1 MRILQID
8 FMGQRRLAM
17 VVSIALVVIGVAALA
32 LRGLSLGLDF
42 TGGVLVEVGFERDIQ
57 PEEVRLQLAEAGYED
72 SVVQNFGST
81 STLLIRMPTEMDRDQ
96 AGLGDSLLA
105 VIRARHDSADLRRID
120 FIGPV
125 VGEELR
131 EQGGLAVLVALLVV
145 MLYIMFR
152 FTGKFSVGAVVAL
165 VHDVV
170 IAVGAFA
177 MFGWSFDLSVL
188 AAMLAVIGYSLND
201 TIVVS
206 DRIRENFRLMRRSS
220 PIEVINA
227 SPESDPWSNPGDLLD
242 HPAGIGVAAGRWRR
256 AAARVCHRAH
266 HRGDCGQL
274 LVNLRG
280 RFNAAVAEE
289 LIDQALLCRRRRLR
303 GSDQILA
310 HEFRPLCV
318 SSRKD
323 AADSRSLAPII
334 WTKSNY
340 RSHGTTCRT
349 LMQR

>member
-1 MRILQID
+1 MRLPQFD
-8 FMGQRRLAM
+8 FMGHRRLAM
-17 VVSIALVVIGVAALA
+17 IVSIALVVIGVAALA

-42 TGGVLVEVGFERDIQ
+42 TGGVLVEVGFEQEIQ
-57 PEEVRLQLAEAGYED
+57 PEDVRVELAQAGYEE

-81 STLLIRMPTEMDRDQ
+81 STLLIRMPTQLDRDQ
-96 AGLGDSLLA
+96 ATLGNDLLA
-105 VIRARHDSADLRRID
+105 VIREQHERADLRRID

-131 EQGGLAVLVALLVV
+131 EQGGLAVLVALGVV
-145 MLYIMFR
+145 MLYIMLR

-177 MFGWSFDLSVL
+177 IFGWSFDLSVL

-227 SPESDPWSNPGDLLD
+227 SLNQTLGRTLVTSLTTLLVLLSLLLVGGEQLRGF
-242 HPAGIGVAAGRWRR
+242 ASALAIGVVVGSYSSIYVAATTL
-256 AAARVCHRAH
+256 V
-266 HRGDCGQL
+266 L
-274 LVNLRG
+274 LKVDRSSL
-280 RFNAAVAEE
+280 VAPEKE
-289 LIDQALLCRRRRLR
+289 A
-303 GSDQILA
+303 S
-310 HEFRPLCV
+310 
-318 SSRKD
+318 
-323 AADSRSLAPII
+323 
-334 WTKSNY
+334 
-340 RSHGTTCRT
+340 GT
-349 LMQR
+349 

>member
-1 MRILQID
+1 MRIPQID

-17 VVSIALVVIGVAALA
+17 IVSIALVLIGVAALA

-42 TGGVLVEVGFERDIQ
+42 TGGVLVEVGFDQEIQ
-57 PEEVRLQLAEAGYED
+57 PEAVRLELAEAGYEE

-81 STLLIRMPTEMDRDQ
+81 STLLIRMPTQVDRDQ

-105 VIRARHDSADLRRID
+105 VIREQHESADLRRID

-131 EQGGLAVLVALLVV
+131 EQGGLAVLVALAVV

-227 SPESDPWSNPGDLLD
+227 SLNQTLGRTLVTSLTTLLVLVSLLVVGGEQLRGF
-242 HPAGIGVAAGRWRR
+242 AAALTIGVIVGSYSSIYV
-256 AAARVCHRAH
+256 AAAT
-266 HRGDCGQL
+266 L
-274 LVNLRG
+274 LL
-280 RFNAAVAEE
+280 
-289 LIDQALLCRRRRLR
+289 LKIDR
-303 GSDQILA
+303 
-310 HEFRPLCV
+310 
-318 SSRKD
+318 SSLVVPEKE
-323 AADSRSLAPII
+323 ASGA
-334 WTKSNY
+334 
-340 RSHGTTCRT
+340 
-349 LMQR
+349 

>member
-1 MRILQID
+1 MRIPQID

-17 VVSIALVVIGVAALA
+17 MVSIALVLIGVAALA

-42 TGGVLVEVGFERDIQ
+42 TGGVLVEVGFDRDIQ
-57 PEEVRLQLAEAGYED
+57 PEEVRVDLAEAGYEE

-81 STLLIRMPTEMDRDQ
+81 STLLIRMPTQMDRDQ

-105 VIRARHDSADLRRID
+105 VIREQHESADLRRID

-131 EQGGLAVLVALLVV
+131 EQGGLAVLVALGVV

-177 MFGWSFDLSVL
+177 IFGWSFDLSVL

-227 SPESDPWSNPGDLLD
+227 SLNQTLGRTLVTSLTTLLVLVSLIVVGGEQLRGF
-242 HPAGIGVAAGRWRR
+242 ATALTIGVIVGSYSSIYVAATT
-256 AAARVCHRAH
+256 
-266 HRGDCGQL
+266 L
-274 LVNLRG
+274 LL
-280 RFNAAVAEE
+280 
-289 LIDQALLCRRRRLR
+289 LKIDR
-303 GSDQILA
+303 
-310 HEFRPLCV
+310 
-318 SSRKD
+318 SSLVVPEKES
-323 AADSRSLAPII
+323 AQS
-334 WTKSNY
+334 
-340 RSHGTTCRT
+340 
-349 LMQR
+349 

>member
-1 MRILQID
+1 MRIPQID

-17 VVSIALVVIGVAALA
+17 MVSIALVLIGVAALT

-42 TGGVLVEVGFERDIQ
+42 TGGVLVEVGFDRAIQ
-57 PEEVRLQLAEAGYED
+57 PEEVRVELAEAGYEE

-81 STLLIRMPTEMDRDQ
+81 STLLIRMPTQMDRDQ

-105 VIRARHDSADLRRID
+105 VIREQHESADLRRID

-131 EQGGLAVLVALLVV
+131 EQGGLAVLVALGVV

-177 MFGWSFDLSVL
+177 IFGWSFDLSVL

-227 SPESDPWSNPGDLLD
+227 SLNQTLGRTLVTSLTTLLVLVSLLVVGGEQLRGF
-242 HPAGIGVAAGRWRR
+242 ATALTIGVIVGSYSSIYVAATT
-256 AAARVCHRAH
+256 
-266 HRGDCGQL
+266 L
-274 LVNLRG
+274 LL
-280 RFNAAVAEE
+280 
-289 LIDQALLCRRRRLR
+289 LKIDR
-303 GSDQILA
+303 
-310 HEFRPLCV
+310 
-318 SSRKD
+318 SSLVVPEKE
-323 AADSRSLAPII
+323 SPQS
-334 WTKSNY
+334 
-340 RSHGTTCRT
+340 
-349 LMQR
+349 

>member
-1 MRILQID
+1 MRIPQID

-17 VVSIALVVIGVAALA
+17 MVSIALVLIGVAALA

-42 TGGVLVEVGFERDIQ
+42 TGGVLVEVGFDREIQ
-57 PEEVRLQLAEAGYED
+57 PEEVRVELAEAGYEE

-81 STLLIRMPTEMDRDQ
+81 STLLIRMPTQMDRDQ
-96 AGLGDSLLA
+96 AGLGDSLIA
-105 VIRARHDSADLRRID
+105 VIREQHESADLRRID

-131 EQGGLAVLVALLVV
+131 EQGGLAVLVALGVV

-177 MFGWSFDLSVL
+177 IFGWSFDLSVL

-227 SPESDPWSNPGDLLD
+227 SLNQTLGRTLVTSLTTLLVLVSLIVVGGEQLRGF
-242 HPAGIGVAAGRWRR
+242 ATALTIGVIVGSYSSIYVAATT
-256 AAARVCHRAH
+256 
-266 HRGDCGQL
+266 L
-274 LVNLRG
+274 LL
-280 RFNAAVAEE
+280 
-289 LIDQALLCRRRRLR
+289 LKIDR
-303 GSDQILA
+303 
-310 HEFRPLCV
+310 
-318 SSRKD
+318 SSLVVPEKET
-323 AADSRSLAPII
+323 S
-334 WTKSNY
+334 
-340 RSHGTTCRT
+340 GT
-349 LMQR
+349 

>member
-1 MRILQID
+1 MRLPQFD
-8 FMGQRRLAM
+8 FMGHRRLAM
-17 VVSIALVVIGVAALA
+17 IVSVALVVIGLAALA

-42 TGGVLVEVGFERDIQ
+42 TGGVLVEVGFEREIQ
-57 PEEVRLQLAEAGYED
+57 PEGVRLELARAGYEE
-72 SVVQNFGST
+72 SVVQNFGGA
-81 STLLIRMPTEMDRDQ
+81 STLLIRMPMQLDRDQ
-96 AGLGDSLLA
+96 ASLGNDLLA
-105 VIRARHDSADLRRID
+105 VIREQHGSADLRRID

-177 MFGWSFDLSVL
+177 IFGWSFDLSVL

-220 PIEVINA
+220 PIEVVNA
-227 SPESDPWSNPGDLLD
+227 SLNQTLGRTLVTSLTTLLVLVSLLLVGGEQLRGF
-242 HPAGIGVAAGRWRR
+242 ASALAIGVVVGSYSSIYVAATT
-256 AAARVCHRAH
+256 
-266 HRGDCGQL
+266 L
-274 LVNLRG
+274 LL
-280 RFNAAVAEE
+280 
-289 LIDQALLCRRRRLR
+289 LKIDR
-303 GSDQILA
+303 
-310 HEFRPLCV
+310 
-318 SSRKD
+318 SSLVVPEKE
-323 AADSRSLAPII
+323 AS
-334 WTKSNY
+334 
-340 RSHGTTCRT
+340 GT
-349 LMQR
+349 